1 MNQAEVNIDHD
12 ALIAGTSS
20 ALRDAGRIILAASVE
35 RSQIE
40 KKSDSNY
47 VTEIDYRVQEF
58 LAVRLEDILPGSK
71 LIAEESQTNEYV
83 VELPTWIL
91 DPVDGTTNLIFDF
104 KFSAISL
111 ALYLDGRPTLGFI
124 YNPYLDE
131 MFIGQVDVGAWLNS
145 QPISVSQTTDMKQ
158 ALFGFGTNPYDRS
171 ASAQTFA
178 MISDVFAAS
187 IEIRRSGSAALDLAY
202 VACGRLDGF
211 FEQTLQPWDY
221 AAGTIIVEAAGGIV
235 RDWQGQKMP
244 DLLRPRGI
252 IAASEAL
259 FADLDEILGR
269 HR

>member
-1 MNQAEVNIDHD
+1 
-12 ALIAGTSS
+12 
-20 ALRDAGRIILAASVE
+20 
-35 RSQIE
+35 
-40 KKSDSNY
+40 
-47 VTEIDYRVQEF
+47 
-58 LAVRLEDILPGSK
+58 
-71 LIAEESQTNEYV
+71 
-83 VELPTWIL
+83 
-91 DPVDGTTNLIFDF
+91 LIFDF

-131 MFIGQVDVGAWLNS
+131 MFIGQVDVGAWLNG

-211 FEQTLQPWDY
+211 FEQTLQPRDY
-221 AAGTIIVEAAGGIV
+221 YSRSSRWNSPRLAGTENARSV
-235 RDWQGQKMP
+235 
-244 DLLRPRGI
+244 
-252 IAASEAL
+252 ASA
-259 FADLDEILGR
+259 R
-269 HR
+269 HNRCQWSVVC